1 VSLAGRLVVY
11 NSVPFLQGGALT
23 DGSSGRRRGV
33 AMCECAIERRRD
45 ASDAASTPRASARA
59 RETCKRATLNL
70 PLIVQTRAY
79 PD

>member
-1 VSLAGRLVVY
+1 MAGRLVVY
-11 NSVPFLQGGALT
+11 TSIPFLLGGALT

-33 AMCECAIERRRD
+33 AMCECAIERCRD
-45 ASDAASTPRASARA
+45 ASDAASTPSASA

-70 PLIVQTRAY
+70 PLIVQTSAY